1 MFLTN
6 AWADYE
12 IIDTGDGFKLERWKD
27 IVLQRPDP
35 QVIWTKADNS
45 LWQKADAVYSRS
57 DSGGGSWNFLRYL
70 PEKWIVKYKNYS
82 FYVRPTGFK
91 HTGLFPEQASNWDF
105 MVDSIK
111 NYKGENR
118 PSVLNLFAYTGG
130 ATVALATNGAH
141 VTHVDAAKGMVQWAK
156 ENIELNNIPT
166 SNTRYIIEDAKRFV
180 MREIRRGSKY
190 DGIVLDPPSYGRG
203 PNGELWKLEDELQ
216 PLIALCAQLLSPN
229 ACFFVL
235 NGYTTGF
242 SQSVLGN
249 IVLREVSAKFGGNV
263 IADEL
268 CLPITTGGFLP
279 CGTTARWI
287 PNK

>member
-6 AWADYE
+6 DWADYE
-12 IIDTGDGFKLERWKD
+12 IIDAGDGFKLERWED
-27 IVLQRPDP
+27 VILQRPDP
-35 QVIWTKADNS
+35 QVIWTKADKS
-45 LWQKADAVYSRS
+45 LWQNADAVYSRS
-57 DSGGGSWNFLRYL
+57 DSGGGNWNFLKNI
-70 PEKWIVKYKNYS
+70 PEKWIVKYKNYL

-111 NYKGENR
+111 NFKGENR
-118 PSVLNLFAYTGG
+118 PKILNLFGYTGG
-130 ATVALATNGAH
+130 ATVALTANGAH

-156 ENIELNNIPT
+156 ENIELNNIPS

-180 MREIRRGSKY
+180 MREIRRGSQY

-203 PNGELWKLEDELQ
+203 PNGELWKLEEELQ
-216 PLIALCAQLLSPN
+216 PLIALCAQLLSTN
-229 ACFFVL
+229 ACFLVL

-249 IVLREVSAKFGGNV
+249 IILREVQAKFGGKIV
-263 IADEL
+263 ADEL
-268 CLPITTGGFLP
+268 CLPITAGGFLP
-279 CGTTARWI
+279 CGTTARWT
-287 PNK
+287 PNQ